1 MKKHIIILV
10 TAFLLISNL
19 VIPTTVLAQEKGPPK
34 PKEWKGEGTKI
45 EFPSMPTLTIKDF
58 LEGKKPN
65 RKITIWGTLKFPA
78 NAPDKNVPV
87 VVIMHGM
94 GGINIWEEHW
104 MNTFNS
110 MGLATFMVDSN
121 WARRNCKKD
130 NKFKKAIPWCAAI
143 NRGMNRIIDGY
154 GALELLSKHPRIDPA
169 RIGCLG
175 ISLGARGCLY
185 LNVKRFQKMWG
196 TPGLE
201 YAASVPMYPP
211 CNVIFKEDDEITDTP
226 IRIHIGELDTY
237 LPFDSCVDY
246 GERLRAKGKDVE
258 VKVYP
263 NAHHGFDA
271 DPSSL
276 FRGKTK
282 MVMKGHNDGRCYY
295 EENTELPYELMEEGD
310 VTTISQIGFKEW
322 LASATEKEKKKVF
335 KRLKGR
341 HKSGWRIAQFQ
352 FDKSCVS
359 KSTTIAYNKDAAEE
373 ATKLISEFFN
383 STLKQ

>member
-1 MKKHIIILV
+1 MKKNIIILV

-19 VIPTTVLAQEKGPPK
+19 VIPTTVLSQEGRPK
-34 PKEWKGEGTKI
+34 PKEWKGEGAKI

-87 VVIMHGM
+87 IVIMHGM
-94 GGINIWEEHW
+94 GGIGIWEEHW

-110 MGLATFMVDSN
+110 IGLATFMVDSN

-226 IRIHIGELDTY
+226 IRIHVGELDTY
-237 LPFDSCVDY
+237 FPFDSCVDY

-263 NAHHGFDA
+263 KTHHGFEV
-271 DPSSL
+271 PVTG
-276 FRGKTK
+276 GKSGK
-282 MVMKGHNDGRCYY
+282 SKGYSDGECYY
-295 EENTELPYELMEEGD
+295 EENSSLPLSEMAPDD
-310 VTTISQIGFKEW
+310 VAIVSQIGFKEW
-322 LASATEKEKKKVF
+322 FAGATKKEKKRFF
-335 KRLKGR
+335 KHLNGR
-341 HKSGWRIAQFQ
+341 HKSGWRSSEIR
-352 FDKSCVS
+352 FDKSCV
-359 KSTTIAYNKDAAEE
+359 KKYQILLYNKESSAEAE
-373 ATKLISEFFN
+373 KLVREFFTN
-383 STLKQ
+383 TLIK

>member
-10 TAFLLISNL
+10 TAFFLISNL

-359 KSTTIAYNKDAAEE
+359 KSTTIAYNKEAAQE
-373 ATKLISEFFN
+373 ATKLIKDFFK
-383 STLKQ
+383 THLK

>member
-1 MKKHIIILV
+1 MKKNIIILV

-19 VIPTTVLAQEKGPPK
+19 VIPTTVLSQEGRPK

-58 LEGKKPN
+58 LEGKIPEK
-65 RKITIWGTLKFPA
+65 KITIWGTLKFPA
-78 NAPDKNVPV
+78 NAPDKKVPV

-322 LASATEKEKKKVF
+322 LANATEKQKKKVF

-383 STLKQ
+383 FTLKQ